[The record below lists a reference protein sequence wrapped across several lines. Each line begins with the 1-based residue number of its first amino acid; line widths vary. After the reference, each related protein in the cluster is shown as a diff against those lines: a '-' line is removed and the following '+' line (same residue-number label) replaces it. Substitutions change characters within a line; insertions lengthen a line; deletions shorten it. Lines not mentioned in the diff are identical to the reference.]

1 MEVMSIGYGIPGYSE
16 DIETI
21 DSRRAISDVDL
32 VLISTDIDTYSYGIN
47 TYSNGDTLDDIQIVL
62 DNEDGIAQ

>member
-32 VLISTDIDTYSYGIN
+32 VLIRQKHWLSSAFQFIF
-47 TYSNGDTLDDIQIVL
+47 
-62 DNEDGIAQ
+62 IAQSIYTINSTLYLLRNY